1 MSRRDAMVPMRDG
14 TRLATTIWFPGAD
27 GPATGARHPAILERT
42 PYGKDEPSR
51 SERTHDDPRPLSRAE
66 VARSFVERGYVVIY
80 QDCRGRHASE
90 GEFVKYLSDA
100 EDGHDTCTW
109 IVNQPWSCLLY
120 TSPSPRDS

>member
-1 MSRRDAMVPMRDG
+1 
-14 TRLATTIWFPGAD
+14 
-27 GPATGARHPAILERT
+27 LERT

-66 VARSFVERGYVVIY
+66 VARPFVERGYVVVY

-100 EDGHDTCTW
+100 EDGHDTCAW
-109 IVNQPWSCLLY
+109 IVGQPWSNGAIGMKGLSYAAHTQMAAASLGA
-120 TSPSPRDS
+120 PGLRAMVGDSGGFSNAYQSGIR